1 MFTGGRESP
10 VGVGP
15 LRIGLTGGIA
25 SGKSVVLRR
34 LAQAGFATLDL
45 DSVTRDLMTPGGTA
59 FVPIVSAFGEGVLA
73 ADGTIDRK
81 RLGDRVFADPNDRRR
96 LEAIV
101 HPLVRREEERR
112 TALLGE
118 DAIVVVDGALL
129 VEAGLHL
136 RFARLVVVHCDR
148 STQLARLMERDRIDE
163 RAARRR
169 LEAQL
174 PPEQKRR
181 FAHFTIDSRASLEQ
195 TERAADALGL
205 ELRAFS
211 ATHPRVSRRLS
222 LSQGLAAL
230 QYGSAVGPRG
240 LDPASFLEVLTGDL
254 KIDMQSLARKLD
266 PPALGTWYGSARER
280 EERVPECLAAALVL
294 WTASWPDGD
303 AEWLASAAASI
314 ARLTHRE
321 DGDVAGACFTA
332 LAMLEA
338 VKCGRRE
345 GDTWRPSEDTWELAR
360 HWGGSAPDSAL
371 ERALVIG
378 FRMARDPQGA
388 RREALRSGADP
399 DTAGALAGLVGG
411 RAVTPWPPRLE
422 SCLAPWTTARGG
434 EVGQASAGDT

>member
-1 MFTGGRESP
+1 M
-10 VGVGP
+10 GVGP

-34 LAQAGFATLDL
+34 LAQAGIVTLDL
-45 DSVTRDLMTPGGTA
+45 DTVTRELMTPGGTA
-59 FVPIVSAFGEGVLA
+59 FVPVVSAFGEGVLA

-81 RLGDRVFADPNDRRR
+81 RLGERVFADADERRR

-101 HPLVRREEERR
+101 HPLVRREEGRR

-148 STQLARLMERDRIDE
+148 STQVARLMERDRIDE
-163 RAARRR
+163 RVARRR
-169 LEAQL
+169 LETQL
-174 PPEQKRR
+174 EPEMKRR
-181 FAHFTIDSRASLEQ
+181 FAHFSIDSEGSLEQ

-205 ELRAFS
+205 ELRALS

-222 LSQGLAAL
+222 LSQGVAAL
-230 QYGSAVGPRG
+230 QHGSALGPRG
-240 LDPASFLEVLTGDL
+240 LDPASFLEVLACEQGL
-254 KIDMQSLARKLD
+254 DMRSLARKLD
-266 PPALGTWYGSARER
+266 PPIHGPWYGSARER
-280 EERVPECLAAALVL
+280 EERGPECLAVPLVV

-303 AEWLASAAASI
+303 AQWIASAAASI

-321 DGDVAGACFTA
+321 DGEVAGACFTA

-338 VKCGRRE
+338 VTCERRD
-345 GDTWRPSEDTWELAR
+345 GDRWRPSEDTRELAR
-360 HWGGSAPDSAL
+360 HWGGRAPDSAL

-378 FRMARDPQGA
+378 FRMARDPEAA

-399 DTAGALAGLVGG
+399 DIAGALAGLVGG
-411 RAVTPWPPRLE
+411 RAVTPWSPRLE
-422 SCLAPWTTARGG
+422 SCLASWTTARGG
-434 EVGQASAGDT
+434 EVGRASARDT